1 MPCILLGIES
11 KIANWKE
18 TRINI
23 KKREKK
29 EKKEKKE
36 EGRLEKEMR
45 QLSDEEMG
53 KSKERSE
60 RRQNEGKKI
69 EWRRKRD
76 ATT

>member
-1 MPCILLGIES
+1 M
-11 KIANWKE
+11 
-18 TRINI
+18 
-23 KKREKK
+23 
-29 EKKEKKE
+29 
-36 EGRLEKEMR
+36 EKEMR